1 MSYSGLNDVSTPS
14 LSHSDLIG
22 VSRSNKFAAL
32 SNLDIRVKPEYD
44 NIVVNAL
51 SKPDNDSVC
60 AGRSMVEMLGVLA
73 IIGVLSVGA
82 ISGYSKAMFKYKLNK
97 QSEQLSTIINASIR
111 YYNDL
116 RLISS
121 EGVYNL
127 IPILDK
133 LGEIPKEMIVQ
144 NNNRILKDVF
154 DTTINIYYH
163 NTNYLGI
170 IHYIDK
176 SKRSVEICRNII
188 ITAKENHADI
198 SEIFFRND
206 YSDKQEY
213 SRHIS
218 GDKICG
224 PANVCLKDMT
234 VKQIDDA
241 CSFCASDRCLLYITI
256 R

>member
-1 MSYSGLNDVSTPS
+1 M
-14 LSHSDLIG
+14 LIK
-22 VSRSNKFAAL
+22 KFATWFD
-32 SNLDIRVKPEYD
+32 LDYRV
-44 NIVVNAL
+44 
-51 SKPDNDSVC
+51 KPDNDKKRKDASLKPDGDTVC

-82 ISGYSKAMFKYKLNK
+82 ISGYSKAMMKYKLNK

-121 EGVYNL
+121 EGEYNL

-144 NNNRILKDVF
+144 NNNWILKDVF
-154 DTTINIYYH
+154 GNIVSIYYH

-170 IHYIDK
+170 INRIDK
-176 SKRSVEICRNII
+176 SQRSREICRNII

-206 YSDKQEY
+206 YSDNIEWSNIIKGD
-213 SRHIS
+213 RVCNS
-218 GDKICG
+218 GDI
-224 PANVCLKDMT
+224 CLKNMSI
-234 VKQIDDA
+234 KQIDDA
-241 CSFCASDRCLLYITI
+241 CSFCTSDSCLLYILI

>member
-1 MSYSGLNDVSTPS
+1 MYTYFSRFLHNTLSRTGIKEVFTSS
-14 LSHSDLIG
+14 LSLSDLIG
-22 VSRSNKFAAL
+22 ESRSNQVANL
-32 SNLDIRVKPEYD
+32 SHLDYRV
-44 NIVVNAL
+44 
-51 SKPDNDSVC
+51 KPDNDNIEN

-121 EGVYNL
+121 EGEYNL

-144 NNNRILKDVF
+144 NNNWILKDVF

-170 IHYIDK
+170 TDLIDK
-176 SKRSVEICRNII
+176 SSRSMEICRNII

-198 SEIFFRND
+198 YQIFFRND

-224 PANVCLKDMT
+224 PANVCLKDMSI
-234 VKQIDDA
+234 KQIDDA
-241 CSFCASDRCLLYITI
+241 CSFCASDKCWLYIQLM
-256 R
+256 

>member
-1 MSYSGLNDVSTPS
+1 MFILKNNPS
-14 LSHSDLIG
+14 LRRMSQ
-22 VSRSNKFAAL
+22 
-32 SNLDIRVKPEYD
+32 IRRNFGATCTQKGTRARKSLVGDHYTQ
-44 NIVVNAL
+44 AQ
-51 SKPDNDSVC
+51 
-60 AGRSMVEMLGVLA
+60 GRSMVEMLGVLA

-116 RLISS
+116 RLIGSGG
-121 EGVYNL
+121 EYNL

-133 LGEIPKEMIVQ
+133 LGEIPKEMLIQ
-144 NNNRILKDVF
+144 NNSSALKDVF
-154 DTTINIYYH
+154 GNLISIYYH

-170 IHYIDK
+170 INRIDK

-198 SEIFFRND
+198 YRIFFRND

-218 GDKICG
+218 GDKTCDS
-224 PANVCLKDMT
+224 ASVCLKDMT

-241 CSFCASDRCLLYITI
+241 CSFCASDKCLLYITI

>member
-1 MSYSGLNDVSTPS
+1 M
-14 LSHSDLIG
+14 
-22 VSRSNKFAAL
+22 
-32 SNLDIRVKPEYD
+32 
-44 NIVVNAL
+44 NIQ
-51 SKPDNDSVC
+51 S
-60 AGRSMVEMLGVLA
+60 GRSMVEMLGVLA

-82 ISGYSKAMFKYKLNK
+82 IAGYSKAMMKYKLNK

-198 SEIFFRND
+198 SEIFFRNN

-241 CSFCASDRCLLYITI
+241 CSFCASDRCLLYIAI

>member
-1 MSYSGLNDVSTPS
+1 MYTYFSRFLHNTLSRTGIKEVFTSS
-14 LSHSDLIG
+14 LSLSDLIG
-22 VSRSNKFAAL
+22 ESRSNQVANL
-32 SNLDIRVKPEYD
+32 SHLDYRV
-44 NIVVNAL
+44 
-51 SKPDNDSVC
+51 KPDNDNIEN

-121 EGVYNL
+121 EGEYNL

-144 NNNRILKDVF
+144 NNNWILKDVF

-170 IHYIDK
+170 TDLIDK
-176 SKRSVEICRNII
+176 SNRSMEICRNII

-198 SEIFFRND
+198 NQIFFRND

-224 PANVCLKDMT
+224 PANVCLKDMSI
-234 VKQIDDA
+234 KQIDDA
-241 CSFCASDRCLLYITI
+241 CSFCASDKCWLYIQLM
-256 R
+256 